1 MWGGV
6 GVWRLRELSLTGGA
20 LVAAAVV
27 AGAGLLGA
35 GAVGQQFSSLPSAS
49 AQRDVVLTAYP
60 TFAESLQALLDAMSL
75 GDLDQVLAALGN
87 VPGTTTPLSAS
98 LDVSVLLA
106 AFNPDATTLAG
117 IADSFGISLTE
128 PLYSANAAVQSLL
141 GTGSLFLVDGVPIG
155 NVDLGELV
163 DVVLG
168 DGAGTH
174 SLTDLANALGMGPLL
189 GQYAGIIN
197 ALGLDNLNI
206 DNCTLQC
213 GVFGSITSHPGLT
226 VNSSLVDWL
235 TGILTVPTADIT
247 QHVYSGLGSTTV
259 LAGSAYTLGEYLHT
273 LPVSSTNSTTLDHAN
288 LAVLFN
294 LNPAQTWD
302 KYLGGLPF
310 GGTLLDPSGE
320 TWGEQNLGT
329 FLSSFLPEG
338 STLSVTGDTPVT
350 DFLEAFGLL
359 AP

>member
-1 MWGGV
+1 MSGGI
-6 GVWRLRELSLTGGA
+6 GGWRSRELSVRGGA
-20 LVAAAVV
+20 LVASVVV

-35 GAVGQQFSSLPSAS
+35 GALGPRLSSPQTAS
-49 AQRDVVLTAYP
+49 AQHDVVLTAYP
-60 TFAESLQALLDAMSL
+60 TFTQSLQSLLDTMSL
-75 GDLDQVLAALGN
+75 GDLNQVLAALGD
-87 VPGTTTPLSAS
+87 VPGTTTPLSVS
-98 LDVSVLLA
+98 SDVSALLA

-117 IADSFGISLTE
+117 IADIFGISLTE
-128 PLYSANAAVQSLL
+128 PLYSSNAAVQSLL

-174 SLTDLANALGMGPLL
+174 SLTDLATAVGLGTLL
-189 GQYAGIIN
+189 GQFASMIN
-197 ALGLDNLNI
+197 ALGLENLNVE
-206 DNCTLQC
+206 NCTLAC
-213 GVFGSITSHPGLT
+213 GALLNITSHPDLT

-235 TGILTVPTADIT
+235 SAILTVPTADVT
-247 QHVYSGLGSTTV
+247 QHAYSGLGSTTV
-259 LAGSAYTLGEYLHT
+259 VAGSAYTLGEYLHI
-273 LPVSSTNSTTLDHAN
+273 LPVSSTNSTTMDNAT
-288 LAVLFN
+288 LALLFT

-302 KYLGGLPF
+302 KYLDGLPF

-320 TWGEQNLGT
+320 TWGEQSLGT
-329 FLSSFLPEG
+329 FLASFLPDG
-338 STLSVTGDTPVT
+338 STLAITGDTLVT